1 MAQGDVLRHRQ
12 THARLRLHSS
22 KGGVDEAGLTSTT
35 VTQHQDTR
43 TVLDQILHALLGWAK
58 MIWNTWNGYLNAR
71 KDGPEAK
78 LRHQSPSTFM
88 STAFIGRLVNHW
100 CLSQSLY
107 SPRFI
112 VKRCHH
118 AIVYTASRHTKK
130 SVTEL
135 SESLFKSSF
144 AQCALE
150 TVPCRFPM
158 ITFHDATKLLW
169 VGQWYT
175 SPGQAV
181 VAIVRNAM
189 LQIQTWRWL
198 ENGKISHRINVMHN
212 R

>member
-118 AIVYTASRHTKK
+118 AIVYTASRHTKTK
-130 SVTEL
+130 KVWRSFRKVF
-135 SESLFKSSF
+135 SSQASRNVHWRLFLADSRWSRSMMPPNSF
-144 AQCALE
+144 GLVSGTPAL
-150 TVPCRFPM
+150 
-158 ITFHDATKLLW
+158 
-169 VGQWYT
+169 
-175 SPGQAV
+175 
-181 VAIVRNAM
+181 VR
-189 LQIQTWRWL
+189 Q
-198 ENGKISHRINVMHN
+198 
-212 R
+212 